1 MTWQRIHNVSK
12 KEECKIC
19 VAYATEID
27 ESRDA
32 KGIAQLDQ

>member
-1 MTWQRIHNVSK
+1 
-12 KEECKIC
+12 

-32 KGIAQLDQ
+32 KGIAQLDQWGV